1 MSDAAVSLLVLAV
14 SLALFIWNRLPV
26 GLVAIITA
34 VLLYL
39 TGQVTAGEAV
49 AGFGDPV
56 VVFIATLFV
65 VSEGLDSSGV
75 TAWAGQQLVR
85 RSGRSHSRL
94 LVAAMAVTA
103 LLAAVVTPNGAAAAV
118 LPVVVLAARRAGL
131 LPAHL
136 LMPVAFAASAG
147 ALLLLS
153 GSPVNVIVSGE
164 LRELTGEPFGYA
176 EFAVVGL
183 PLVLVTIV
191 VAVLGRRLV
200 PARQPAEAVPDLS
213 DHPATILGHYRL
225 TEGTY
230 RLRVPVAGDAIGF
243 TPRGLLRLV
252 EGASGVRLLGVQGGD
267 AFPTKERRTLY
278 AEDVL
283 VVAGSPDGVA
293 AVVREC
299 GLEVVSRPSTRDLA
313 TLHGRDHGL
322 AEVVVPPRS
331 RLEGELMF
339 PGIVLGGVEVLA
351 VSRLGE
357 ELGLARTELA
367 VGDMLLVRG
376 RWADVE
382 ALAENPDLLVVD
394 DPEAVRR
401 QSVPLGA
408 TAWRALGALAVTVA
422 LLASG
427 FATPAIAGLVGAGL
441 MVALRV
447 VTPQHAYR
455 AVSWQTVVL
464 IGGLIPLS
472 TAIASSGAADL
483 VAKGLLSLV
492 SGADVRVLLAAIFV
506 LTLVLGQVVSNAAT
520 VLIVVPIAVAVASDA
535 GIALA
540 PVLMLVAVAGATS
553 FLTPI
558 ATPANLIVMG
568 PAGYRFADYWRLG
581 LALSVAWFVVAIV
594 LIPIVWVP

>member
-1 MSDAAVSLLVLAV
+1 
-14 SLALFIWNRLPV
+14 
-26 GLVAIITA
+26 
-34 VLLYL
+34 
-39 TGQVTAGEAV
+39 
-49 AGFGDPV
+49 
-56 VVFIATLFV
+56 
-65 VSEGLDSSGV
+65 
-75 TAWAGQQLVR
+75 
-85 RSGRSHSRL
+85 
-94 LVAAMAVTA
+94 
-103 LLAAVVTPNGAAAAV
+103 
-118 LPVVVLAARRAGL
+118 
-131 LPAHL
+131 
-136 LMPVAFAASAG
+136 
-147 ALLLLS
+147 
-153 GSPVNVIVSGE
+153 
-164 LRELTGEPFGYA
+164 
-176 EFAVVGL
+176 
-183 PLVLVTIV
+183 
-191 VAVLGRRLV
+191 
-200 PARQPAEAVPDLS
+200 
-213 DHPATILGHYRL
+213 
-225 TEGTY
+225 
-230 RLRVPVAGDAIGF
+230 
-243 TPRGLLRLV
+243 
-252 EGASGVRLLGVQGGD
+252 
-267 AFPTKERRTLY
+267 
-278 AEDVL
+278 
-283 VVAGSPDGVA
+283 
-293 AVVREC
+293 
-299 GLEVVSRPSTRDLA
+299 
-313 TLHGRDHGL
+313 
-322 AEVVVPPRS
+322 
-331 RLEGELMF
+331 EGELMF